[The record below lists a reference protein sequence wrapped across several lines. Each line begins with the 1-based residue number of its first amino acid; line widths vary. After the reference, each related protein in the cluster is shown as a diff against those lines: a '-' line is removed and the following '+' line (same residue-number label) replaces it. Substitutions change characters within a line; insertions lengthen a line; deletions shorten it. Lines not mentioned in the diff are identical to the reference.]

1 MAYDNRGVIEHQ
13 VRQWICDQVIAK
25 KLNCEKLVLRHVT
38 LEGRP
43 QGDVDQ
49 YDIPTGDLTLAHDVD
64 VMTGQIMAAAQ
75 ADADAVG
82 GSVQMYALYAS
93 FKDTD
98 YLPRKTFR
106 VSPQLADFDRDVSP
120 SEPPSEKGMAAQAMR
135 HLEAVMRTSTASQ
148 GYLFSLLERQVH
160 RLQDKDER
168 SDQQKIDM
176 MLLIQDV
183 LDGAHSRRLAERK
196 EEASQGMRENAME
209 YLKVAGPILLNRLA
223 GKPLFPEKNK
233 AHMLMAS
240 LLENL
245 RPEQQAFLRD
255 SLDPAQLSVLAEL
268 MGEYE
273 KDKVEF
279 EGKSPKAPQA
289 TGNSLPPA
297 TDLDGDE
304 ESPRPSKMFQKVRD
318 RLLEGDELPQD
329 PVLRR
334 LEQRGANF
342 TKHLTEKPDDDS
354 SK

>member
-1 MAYDNRGVIEHQ
+1 
-13 VRQWICDQVIAK
+13 
-25 KLNCEKLVLRHVT
+25 
-38 LEGRP
+38 
-43 QGDVDQ
+43 
-49 YDIPTGDLTLAHDVD
+49 
-64 VMTGQIMAAAQ
+64 
-75 ADADAVG
+75 
-82 GSVQMYALYAS
+82 
-93 FKDTD
+93 
-98 YLPRKTFR
+98 

-148 GYLFSLLERQVH
+148 GYLFSLLERQVQ

-176 MLLIQDV
+176 MLLVQDV
-183 LDGAHSRRLAERK
+183 IDGAHTRRLAERK
-196 EEASQGMRENAME
+196 EEASQGMKENAIE

-255 SLDPAQLSVLAEL
+255 GLDPSQLSVLAEL

-273 KDKVEF
+273 KDKAEF
-279 EGKSPKAPQA
+279 EGKSPRAPQA
-289 TGNSLPPA
+289 AGNSLPP
-297 TDLDGDE
+297 TDEPDGE
-304 ESPRPSKMFQKVRD
+304 ETPRPARMFQKVRD

-334 LEQRGANF
+334 LEQRGASF
-342 TKHLTEKPDDDS
+342 TKHLTDKVEDKSDE
-354 SK
+354 